1 MSTRNENSSPQEIRT
16 LPNHV
21 AHREPRGGD
30 VSQGEAHGRDE
41 IVWPGYERG
50 YTPVILA
57 SSAGGGGGFGPAL
70 TVETLGYHRGYS
82 ERKCYGLVS

>member
-1 MSTRNENSSPQEIRT
+1 MSTRNENSSLREIRT

-30 VSQGEAHGRDE
+30 VSQCEAYGRDG

-57 SSAGGGGGFGPAL
+57 SRDGESAGGGLWPAL
-70 TVETLGYHRGYS
+70 TVETRGYHGGYS
-82 ERKCYGLVS
+82 ERKC